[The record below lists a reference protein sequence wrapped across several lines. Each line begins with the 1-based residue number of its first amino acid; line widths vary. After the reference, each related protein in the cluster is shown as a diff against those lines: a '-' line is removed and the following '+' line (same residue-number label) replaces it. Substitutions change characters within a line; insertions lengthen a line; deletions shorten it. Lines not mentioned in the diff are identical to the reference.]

1 MTVKVNDWNLQDV
14 GQLDLSAVWR
24 AYPPKPGNFSH
35 PPAIVL
41 DAGRPV
47 LHLAT
52 AAEALRIGRPLQV
65 HLTKTPWFVWEWKPL
80 VLPDGADLRD
90 PARNDQAGRV
100 MLVFEGMKGIL
111 YVWDTAAPVGTEVRS
126 DPLDFFERVLIVVRS
141 GRNRARSSSWASR
154 VTPTT
159 RTRARRCSLGWHSS
173 RSATERRPPIAGAS
187 AAKSDGWAAGRLG
200 TRHLMRRG
208 ALPPAPV
215 ASAGARAPVHV
226 TGSPPT
232 GRERPRPRA
241 RQGGGY

>member
-141 GRNRARSSSWASR
+141 GRDGVGQW
-154 VTPTT
+154 T
-159 RTRARRCSLGWHSS
+159 RQRQNVYADYRRLFD
-173 RSATERRPPIAGAS
+173 E
-187 AAKSDGWAAGRLG
+187 
-200 TRHLMRRG
+200 
-208 ALPPAPV
+208 
-215 ASAGARAPVHV
+215 
-226 TGSPPT
+226 
-232 GRERPRPRA
+232 EPRPIKFVGFESHSNDTHSRTSMLFGLA
-241 RQGGGY
+241 QFEVGD